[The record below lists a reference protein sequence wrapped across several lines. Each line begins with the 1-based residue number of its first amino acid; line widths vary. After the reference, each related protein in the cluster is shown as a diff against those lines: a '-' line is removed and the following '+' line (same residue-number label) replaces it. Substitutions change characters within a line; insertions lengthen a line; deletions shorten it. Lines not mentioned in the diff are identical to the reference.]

1 MEALVSDQRPSVVIS
16 GATDGLGLALART
29 YAARGARLVLLGRQP
44 LKALDARLFT
54 DQAYCQV
61 DLADPGCAVAV
72 EHFLRERGIATVDL
86 LIHNAGVGFHGP
98 VAQQSSAS
106 MREMLAVNLR
116 APIALT
122 HALLPALWRARGTI
136 AFIGSVAAALPVPE
150 YAVYGAT
157 KAALAGFA
165 RSLRVELAGQVA
177 VRVIH
182 PGAIRTA
189 LHAKSGLAV
198 APAAWRRYP
207 PPERVAAQVVRAI
220 EHGPA
225 TTALSPANRA
235 LRFAGRHG
243 AWAVD
248 ALACRRAARGAYSPP
263 LPPAKDG
270 TAAARHCVI
279 TGAADGIGRAL
290 AHAFGAAGYA
300 VTGVDHDPILGE
312 RTRIELVQRGTPAT
326 FLRADLTD
334 RADVESLIDRLA
346 ALRPIDCLVHC
357 AGVSAVGRF
366 ARVDLAAQERV
377 LELNLLAPL
386 LLTGGLLARRRLA
399 RGGTLVFVAS
409 LSCFTGYPGAA
420 VYAATKDGVAA
431 YARSIRVGLAAS
443 GLRVLTVYPGP
454 TRTAHARRYS
464 PDNRRE
470 GRRMP
475 PEVLAA
481 HVLAAVQAGQ
491 QTLIPG
497 HGNRALALFG
507 RLAPGLADF
516 AMRKALLDKLDAAT
530 RRRKDAGDD

>member
-1 MEALVSDQRPSVVIS
+1 MCASWWPS
-16 GATDGLGLALART
+16 T
-29 YAARGARLVLLGRQP
+29 
-44 LKALDARLFT
+44 
-54 DQAYCQV
+54 C
-61 DLADPGCAVAV
+61 
-72 EHFLRERGIATVDL
+72 
-86 LIHNAGVGFHGP
+86 
-98 VAQQSSAS
+98 
-106 MREMLAVNLR
+106 

-165 RSLRVELAGQVA
+165 RSLRVELAGQVT

-220 EHGPA
+220 ERGPA
-225 TTALSPANRA
+225 TMALGPANRA

-243 AWAVD
+243 AGIVD
-248 ALACRRAARGAYSPP
+248 ALARQRGPCHAYDPP
-263 LPPAKDG
+263 RQSGIGASG
-270 TAAARHCVI
+270 SATRHCAI
-279 TGAADGIGRAL
+279 IGAADGIGRAL
-290 AHAFGAAGYA
+290 AHAFGAAGHA
-300 VTGVDHDPILGE
+300 IIGIDSDEALSA
-312 RTRIELVQRGTPAT
+312 RTHAELAARGIPAT
-326 FLRADLTD
+326 FLNADLTD
-334 RADVESLIDRLA
+334 RADVERLIERLA
-346 ALRPIDCLVHC
+346 ALGPLACLIHC
-357 AGVSAVGRF
+357 AGISAVGRF
-366 ARVDLAAQERV
+366 AGTDLAVQERV
-377 LELNLLAPL
+377 IDLNLLAPL

-399 RGGTLVFVAS
+399 RGGTFVFVAS
-409 LSCFTGYPGAA
+409 LSCFTGYPGAT

-470 GRRMP
+470 ARRMP
-475 PEVLAA
+475 PEMLAA
-481 HVLAAVQAGQ
+481 HVLAAVQTGQ
-491 QTLIPG
+491 HTLIPG
-497 HGNRALALFG
+497 HGNRAFALFG
-507 RLAPGLADF
+507 RLAPGLADA
-516 AMRKALLDKLDAAT
+516 AMRKALLDKLDRA
-530 RRRKDAGDD
+530 RRMRGGVGGD

>member
-1 MEALVSDQRPSVVIS
+1 MSNEPRTVIIS
-16 GATDGLGLALART
+16 GATSGLGLALARV
-29 YAARGARLVLLGRQP
+29 YAARGARLVLLGRRP
-44 LKALDARLFT
+44 RAALDARLFT

-86 LIHNAGVGFHGP
+86 LIQNAGVGFHGP
-98 VAQQSSAS
+98 VARQSPDNV
-106 MREMLAVNLR
+106 RELVAVNLR

-189 LHAKSGLAV
+189 MHAKSGMVVGA
-198 APAAWRRYP
+198 AAWRRYP

-225 TTALSPANRA
+225 TTALGPANRA

-243 AWAVD
+243 AGIVD
-248 ALACRRAARGAYSPP
+248 ALARRRSPRHADDPPHLPDFGASGAA
-263 LPPAKDG
+263 
-270 TAAARHCVI
+270 TRHCVI

-300 VTGVDHDPILGE
+300 IVGLDSDETLSA
-312 RTRIELVQRGTPAT
+312 RTCAELAARGIPAT
-326 FLRADLTD
+326 FLRVDLTTPADMD
-334 RADVESLIDRLA
+334 RSIDRLA
-346 ALRPIDCLVHC
+346 GLGPLACLIHC
-357 AGVSAVGRF
+357 AGISAVGRF
-366 ARVDLAAQERV
+366 AGSDLAAQDRV
-377 LELNLLAPL
+377 LDLNLLAPL
-386 LLTGGLLARRRLA
+386 LLTAGLLARRRLA
-399 RGGTLVFVAS
+399 HDSTLVFIAS
-409 LSCFTGYPGAA
+409 LSCFTGYPGAS
-420 VYAATKDGVAA
+420 VYAASKDGVAA
-431 YARSIRVGLAAS
+431 YARNIRVGLAAA
-443 GLRVLTVYPGP
+443 GVQVLTVYPGP

-464 PDNRRE
+464 PDNRHE
-470 GRRMP
+470 ARRMP
-475 PEVLAA
+475 PEQLAA
-481 HVLAAVQAGQ
+481 LVFAAVQAGQ
-491 QTLIPG
+491 HTLIPG
-497 HGNRALALFG
+497 KGNRAFALFG
-507 RLAPGLADF
+507 RLAPSLADF
-516 AMRKALLDKLDAAT
+516 AMRKALLDKLDRA
-530 RRRKDAGDD
+530 RRMRGGVGGD